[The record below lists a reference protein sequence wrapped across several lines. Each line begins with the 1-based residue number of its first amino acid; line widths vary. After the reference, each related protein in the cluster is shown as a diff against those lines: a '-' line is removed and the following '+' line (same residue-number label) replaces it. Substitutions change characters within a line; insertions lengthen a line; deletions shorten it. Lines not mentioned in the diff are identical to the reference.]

1 MVINNKL
8 RGERTMTKDGKKE
21 KVPENSSMA
30 KNMKEMKVLGK
41 EMDRMKTGKELEQET
56 GKMSDPLQFKVKEQS

>member
-1 MVINNKL
+1 
-8 RGERTMTKDGKKE
+8 MTKDGKKE